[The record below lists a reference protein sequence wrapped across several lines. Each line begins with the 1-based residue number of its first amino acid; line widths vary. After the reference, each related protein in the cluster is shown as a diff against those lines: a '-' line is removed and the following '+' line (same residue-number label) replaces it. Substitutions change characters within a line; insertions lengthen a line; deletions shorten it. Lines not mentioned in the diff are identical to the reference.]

1 MKAIIKKETT
11 GSEKKNM
18 IFHQDTTGMHASLVV
33 RQKWLPFGWEV
44 FTHLSYTP
52 DIALSHDH
60 LF

>member
-1 MKAIIKKETT
+1 
-11 GSEKKNM
+11 M
-18 IFHQDTTGMHASLVV
+18 IFHQDTAGMHASLVI

-44 FTHLSYTP
+44 FTHLSYTL